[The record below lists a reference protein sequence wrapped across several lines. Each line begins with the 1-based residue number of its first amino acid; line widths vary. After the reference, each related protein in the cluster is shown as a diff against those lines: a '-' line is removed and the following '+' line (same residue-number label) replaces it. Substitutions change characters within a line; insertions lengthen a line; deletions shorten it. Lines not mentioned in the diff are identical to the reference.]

1 MNETSSIRIVVAD
14 TEPVFRYGVRRLVE
28 STRHIRVVAEAGDML
43 EAIAA
48 VRDCRPDLLM
58 LTFDIDGGGLD
69 GLAALSALDL
79 PVRCIVLTGTQER
92 QQASETPGVHGVLPK
107 HAPGATYIK
116 CIQAVKQNRRWTGHD
131 APDDPVTV
139 AETAAAA
146 GAYRLTRR
154 EAQIVTAVVNGSAN
168 KDIAAD
174 LSISLD
180 TVKHHLANVFDKTGV
195 SSRLELAVFALYH
208 GLASID

>member
-1 MNETSSIRIVVAD
+1 MPESNSIRIVVAD
-14 TEPVFRYGVRRLVE
+14 AEPVFRYGIRRLVE
-28 STRHIRVVAEAGDML
+28 STRHIRVVAEAGDMP

-58 LTFDIDGGGLD
+58 LTFEIHGGGAD

-79 PVRCIVLTGTQER
+79 PVRCIVLVGAQEP
-92 QQASETPGVHGVLPK
+92 QPGSFASDVHGVLPK
-107 HAPGATYIK
+107 HAPGATFIK
-116 CIQAVKQNRRWTGHD
+116 CIQAVKQNRRWMDGD
-131 APDDPVTV
+131 ASGDPVG
-139 AETAAAA
+139 AEAPPAAE
-146 GAYRLTRR
+146 GYRLTRR
-154 EAQIVTAVVNGSAN
+154 ESQIVTAVVNGSAN

-174 LSISLD
+174 LRISLD

-208 GLASID
+208 GLASIE